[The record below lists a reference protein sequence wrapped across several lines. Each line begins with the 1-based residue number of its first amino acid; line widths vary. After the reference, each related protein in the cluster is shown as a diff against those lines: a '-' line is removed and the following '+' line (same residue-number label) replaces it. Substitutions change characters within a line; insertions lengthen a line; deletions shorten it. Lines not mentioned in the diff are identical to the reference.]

1 VIIEDLMG
9 ELLVERLA
17 SGGLGTG
24 RIAWLTT
31 RRILISLCCFSFS
44 IFGGALASVIGVR
57 RFVSMITIEIGSSE
71 RLATVPYP
79 YSPRVE
85 TFFALRRDID
95 IVQVLYNIKLFRGS
109 GVSGVWRKK
118 SLVAYADTCTGTG
131 WAKCPPGLVQGRLTY
146 LFTGP
151 RVPGLPLLFEIW
163 APGEYGK
170 ARYAKSPDFRNS

>member
-1 VIIEDLMG
+1 MG

-79 YSPRVE
+79 Y
-85 TFFALRRDID
+85 
-95 IVQVLYNIKLFRGS
+95 
-109 GVSGVWRKK
+109 
-118 SLVAYADTCTGTG
+118 
-131 WAKCPPGLVQGRLTY
+131 
-146 LFTGP
+146 
-151 RVPGLPLLFEIW
+151 
-163 APGEYGK
+163 
-170 ARYAKSPDFRNS
+170 